1 MTTVD
6 ITLANGRSQDREHN
20 FILSEYF
27 KLELNKLLIIKSLI
41 EGLGTDEWLKNIEN
55 GRSNDTN

>member
-20 FILSEYF
+20 FILGEYF

>member
-6 ITLANGRSQDREHN
+6 ITLANGHSQDREHN
-20 FILSEYF
+20 FILGEYF

-41 EGLGTDEWLKNIEN
+41 EGLGTDEWLKNIED

>member
-6 ITLANGRSQDREHN
+6 ITLSNGRSPNREHN

-41 EGLGTDEWLKNIEN
+41 EGLGTDEWLKNIED

>member
-1 MTTVD
+1 MITDVTT
-6 ITLANGRSQDREHN
+6 LQSGRSQDREHN
-20 FILSEYF
+20 FIIGEYF

-41 EGLGTDEWLKNIEN
+41 EGLGTDEWLKQIED